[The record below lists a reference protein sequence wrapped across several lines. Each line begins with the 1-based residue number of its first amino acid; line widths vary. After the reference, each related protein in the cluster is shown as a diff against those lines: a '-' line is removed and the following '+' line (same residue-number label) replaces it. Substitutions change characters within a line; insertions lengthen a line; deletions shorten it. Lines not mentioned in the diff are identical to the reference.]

1 MVLAAL
7 LISAAT
13 ISCTLLR
20 DPTGKGESVKTRKL
34 NASVPAGME
43 SAELDAELAKS
54 SSLRI
59 ILPESGLILLG
70 DADARPI
77 ALASLDPQLKTIAN
91 STPDRRVVY
100 LIVAGSVP
108 TGEVATILDKVRDFD
123 ITIVK
128 LATSSRR
135 PDESDGFFT
144 KIPPPD
150 GTIEVLVRK
159 EVVANRPNPLNLLVT
174 VGADGRPMLNNEP
187 QNDLDDLTLAL
198 RDIFKLR
205 AENGVF
211 RESTN
216 EVEATV
222 LIDVA
227 RNDSSRNYGELLRMI
242 NAIKL
247 AGAHPVVLGDKD
259 NFTQVSVHAEYP
271 RELTVRP
278 PTLQGPASSD
288 PSKTNLPKTISGG
301 VLNGKA
307 LELPRPEYPPTARAV
322 RASGAVSVQ
331 VLVDRVGN
339 VVSATAVSGHPLL
352 RPAALQAA
360 KSAKFSPTVLAGERV
375 NVTGVITYHFTP

>member
-13 ISCTLLR
+13 ITCTMLR

-59 ILPESGLILLG
+59 ILPEPGLILLW
-70 DADARPI
+70 DAGARPI
-77 ALASLDPQLKTIAN
+77 ALASLDPQHEAIAN

-100 LIVAGSVP
+100 LIVVGSVP
-108 TGEVATILDKVRDFD
+108 TGEVATILDKVRDFN

-135 PDESDGFFT
+135 PNESDGFFT

-159 EVVANRPNPLNLLVT
+159 EVVANRPNPLYLLVT
-174 VGADGRPMLNNEP
+174 VGADGRPMLNNVP
-187 QNDLDDLTLAL
+187 QNDLNDLNDLTLTL
-198 RDIFKLR
+198 RDVFKLR

-211 RESTN
+211 REGTN
-216 EVEATV
+216 EIEATV

-227 RNDSSRNYGELLRMI
+227 RNDSSRNYAELLKMI

-247 AGAHPVVLGDKD
+247 AGAQPVVLGDKD

-271 RELTVRP
+271 GELTVRP

-301 VLNGKA
+301 VLTEKRWSCRDRSTRLRLA
-307 LELPRPEYPPTARAV
+307 RSAPPVQSAFKFLSTARAMW
-322 RASGAVSVQ
+322 S
-331 VLVDRVGN
+331 
-339 VVSATAVSGHPLL
+339 
-352 RPAALQAA
+352 LQ
-360 KSAKFSPTVLAGERV
+360 P
-375 NVTGVITYHFTP
+375 P